1 MSYIFK
7 MSTITKNLSNCR
19 RCRVSTV
26 SPIKSKRRLNSGSS
40 NVVDMAKMH
49 AKSIVMNQWRLINE
63 LKSYFSKFTNDK
75 TFENALNKEFA
86 QFLQKVDPKT
96 YGTDFMRYFTSQT
109 EIMPKKEEN
118 KETKQE
124 QSRLSLPAVLSGLNI
139 NIGNNKEQ
147 EKKDNLPRWKTCNRV
162 VSNEAITSRTNQVIS
177 ALALAETDSTKL
189 RRIEDLISHL
199 VQYPE
204 AKHNA
209 VKEGGIRT
217 LLRIRES
224 TKEQNLL
231 CALNVA
237 FALLGHADP
246 VPGVGIRVLSIDGG
260 GVRGV
265 LVIEML
271 RKLQE
276 LSGKPIYEM
285 FDFICGVS
293 TGAIIATLLVLKQK
307 SLDEVVDIYKT
318 ISTKIFTQSTL
329 KGTSNLVWSQSYY
342 DTALWEKLL
351 MDQWKDKLLI
361 DTRRNLTVP
370 NFCAVSA
377 VVNQSRLSAYIFR
390 NYSLPCKVQSQYMG
404 GYNHQV
410 WESVRASAA
419 APTYFEE
426 YKIGNMLLQDG
437 GILVNNPTA
446 VAIHEAKLL
455 WPNTPIQCVVSF
467 GTGRTVPNPVE
478 PSEPISTPISSSWKK
493 KFFAILDSA
502 TDTEGVHTM
511 LSDLLPGNVYYRFN
525 PYLTEMLDIA
535 EIDPN
540 KLEQLKRDTLMY
552 LRRNED
558 KFQDAVK
565 VLDQKKPL
573 TKKALDWLNLKKEIY
588 GFNQSIS

>member
-1 MSYIFK
+1 
-7 MSTITKNLSNCR
+7 MSTFTKNISSCR
-19 RCRVSTV
+19 RCVTTPRRRV
-26 SPIKSKRRLNSGSS
+26 NSGST
-40 NVVDMAKMH
+40 NVIDTAKMQ
-49 AKSIVMNQWRLINE
+49 AKSIVMNQWKLISE
-63 LKSYFSKFTNDK
+63 LKIYLSKFTNDK
-75 TFENALNKEFA
+75 SFENALNKEFV
-86 QFLQKVDPKT
+86 QFLQKVDPKK
-96 YGTDFMRYFTSQT
+96 YGNDLVKYFASQT
-109 EIMPKKEEN
+109 SEIITKKSEPN
-118 KETKQE
+118 ETKQE
-124 QSRLSLPAVLSGLNI
+124 QSKLSLPGVLSGLNI
-139 NIGNNKEQ
+139 NIANKENQ
-147 EKKDNLPRWKTCNRV
+147 QKENIPRWKINKQL
-162 VSNEAITSRTNQVIS
+162 VSNESVSLRTSHVLTS
-177 ALALAETDSTKL
+177 LAVAETDASKI

-199 VQYPE
+199 EQYPE

-209 VKEGGIRT
+209 VKEGAIRT
-217 LLRIRES
+217 LLRIRQSAENYDLQS
-224 TKEQNLL
+224 
-231 CALNVA
+231 ALNVA
-237 FALLGHADP
+237 FALLGYTDP
-246 VPGVGIRVLSIDGG
+246 VPGIGIRVLSIDGG
-260 GVRGV
+260 GVRGI

-271 RKLQE
+271 RKLEE

-293 TGAIIATLLVLKQK
+293 TGAIIAALLVLKQK
-307 SLDEVVDIYKT
+307 SLNEIAEIYKT
-318 ISTKIFTQSTL
+318 ISTEIFTQSTL
-329 KGTSNLVWSQSYY
+329 KGTSNLVWSHSYY

-351 MDQWKDKLLI
+351 KNQWDNKLLI
-361 DTRRNLTVP
+361 ETRRNLKVP

-410 WESVRASAA
+410 WETVRASAA

-426 YKIGNMLLQDG
+426 FKIGNMLHQDG

-467 GTGRTVPNPVE
+467 GTGRTVPNPMDTTAE
-478 PSEPISTPISSSWKK
+478 SLTTPISNSSWKK

-540 KLEQLKRDTLMY
+540 KLEQLKRDALMY
-552 LRRNED
+552 LRRNDD

-565 VLDQKKPL
+565 ALSKKKNLTQKL
-573 TKKALDWLNLKKEIY
+573 LDWMNLRKEIH
-588 GFNQSIS
+588 GLNRW